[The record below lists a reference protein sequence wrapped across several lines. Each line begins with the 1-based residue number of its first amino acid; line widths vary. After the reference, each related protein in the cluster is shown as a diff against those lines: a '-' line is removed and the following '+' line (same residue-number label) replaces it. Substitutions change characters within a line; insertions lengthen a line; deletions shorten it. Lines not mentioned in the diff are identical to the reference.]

1 MHTGLRWQLL
11 CRAGFPPERRVQGG
25 EHSVIL
31 LKSAPLSCHPRVLQ
45 DLPAL
50 GTLGLA
56 EGLGRAVMEILTPSQ
71 AVSSDDPWNSFPCGQ
86 TSFRSLELAH
96 RVHFSLCFMFSVF
109 SVRSLFIGSPCQTSS
124 RPVFVYRG
132 KSVLLPD
139 APYLPGCFVSLA
151 ASPHRQLAISL
162 VTFCLGSHSPCN
174 FKAS

>member
-31 LKSAPLSCHPRVLQ
+31 LKSAPLSWHPRVLQ

-86 TSFRSLELAH
+86 TSFGSLQLAH
-96 RVHFSLCFMFSVF
+96 RVHFSRPALSARQAPGPCLSTEENQCCSQTLPTFLGA
-109 SVRSLFIGSPCQTSS
+109 LFHS
-124 RPVFVYRG
+124 
-132 KSVLLPD
+132 LLPHTD
-139 APYLPGCFVSLA
+139 NLPFL
-151 ASPHRQLAISL
+151 
-162 VTFCLGSHSPCN
+162 
-174 FKAS
+174 